1 VHDITEFRVMSEYDK
16 MRTADII
23 AEALLDWNV
32 DVIFGLPGDGI
43 NGFMEALRTR
53 QDKIRFIL
61 VRHEESAA
69 FMACAYAKYTGKL
82 GACVATSGPGAIHLL
97 NGLYDAKL
105 DSTPVIAITG
115 STYSDLMGSSYQQD
129 VNLLQL
135 FSDVSVYN
143 NIITAPEQAEMAV
156 DIACRTAFAQ
166 RGVSH
171 LTIPIDVQ
179 ERKLQGTYS
188 RHKVP
193 GHTSDTFV
201 AAGDV
206 LPDRYLLE
214 QAADVINS
222 GNKIVI
228 LVGQGALNASQEV
241 LSVAE
246 RVGAP
251 VVKALLGKAVIPDN
265 HPNSIGG
272 IGMLGTEPATDAMSE
287 ADTLLMIGTSFPYIE
302 YLPKPGQAR
311 GVQIDIKAEKIGLR
325 YPVEVGL
332 IGDSKKVLSALHPL
346 LLDRRR
352 TNGGS
357 SSNDNSSHQQYREVE
372 QQEFLRSKQQSMK
385 RWIEL
390 LDRQSKQTDKKKPI
404 KPQAIASAVSEE
416 LQDNAIISVD
426 SGTNTIWAARFLN
439 IRKGMK
445 FSLSGTLASMA
456 CGLPYAIAA
465 QLAYPER
472 QCVAFVGDGGFAML
486 MGEFATAVQYS
497 LPIKVLILKNN
508 TLGMIRWEQMAFLGN
523 PEFGVEF
530 SPIDFAKIA
539 EACGGVGYTIKEPDD
554 IKPIMKKAMSDNT
567 TRIPTIIEAYVDP
580 FEPPMPP
587 KIEPEFV
594 QNMAESFAKGQPYA
608 KRIGLTLYRNQMNST
623 MKTIQNK
630 LGEKINNLISDD
642 NK

>member
-1 VHDITEFRVMSEYDK
+1 MSEYEN

-32 DVIFGLPGDGI
+32 DIIFGLPGDGI

-53 QDKIRFIL
+53 QDKIKFIL

-105 DSTPVIAITG
+105 DNTPVIAITG

-179 ERKLQGTYS
+179 ERKLEGKYS

-201 AAGDV
+201 AAGGA

-214 QAADVINS
+214 HAADVLNS

-228 LVGQGALNASQEV
+228 LVGQGALNAGQEV
-241 LSVAE
+241 ISVAE
-246 RVGAP
+246 RIGAP

-265 HPNSIGG
+265 HPYSIGG

-311 GVQIDIKAEKIGLR
+311 GIQIDIKAEKIGLR

-332 IGDSKKVLSALHPL
+332 TGDSKKVLSALLPL
-346 LLDRRR
+346 LRDRR
-352 TNGGS
+352 TNGNN
-357 SSNDNSSHQQYREVE
+357 SSNNYSSSHQQYQGEE
-372 QQEFLRSKQQSMK
+372 EEQEFLRSKQQSMK

-390 LDRQSKQTDKKKPI
+390 LDRQSSKQTDEKKAI
-404 KPQAIASAVSEE
+404 KPQAIASAVSEQ

-445 FSLSGTLASMA
+445 FSVSGTLASMA

-486 MGEFATAVQYS
+486 MSEFATAVQYN
-497 LPIKVLILKNN
+497 LPIKVIILKNN

-539 EACGGVGYTIKEPDD
+539 EACGGIGYTIKESDE
-554 IKPIMKKAMSDNT
+554 IEPIMKKAMSDKT
-567 TRIPTIIEAYVDP
+567 TRKPTVIEAYVDP
-580 FEPPMPP
+580 FEPPTPP

-623 MKTIQNK
+623 IKTIQNK
-630 LGEKINNLISDD
+630 LGEKINNLIPDD

>member
-1 VHDITEFRVMSEYDK
+1 MSEYEN

-32 DVIFGLPGDGI
+32 DIIFGLPGDGI

-53 QDKIRFIL
+53 QDKIKFIL

-105 DSTPVIAITG
+105 DNTPVIAITG

-179 ERKLQGTYS
+179 ERKLEGKYS

-201 AAGDV
+201 TAGGA

-214 QAADVINS
+214 HAADVLNS

-228 LVGQGALNASQEV
+228 LVGQGALNAGQEV
-241 LSVAE
+241 ISVAE
-246 RVGAP
+246 RIGAP

-265 HPNSIGG
+265 HPYSIGG

-311 GVQIDIKAEKIGLR
+311 GIQIDIKAEKIGLR

-332 IGDSKKVLSALHPL
+332 TGDSKKVLSALLPL
-346 LLDRRR
+346 LRDRR
-352 TNGGS
+352 TNGN
-357 SSNDNSSHQQYREVE
+357 SSNNYSSSHQQYRGEEE
-372 QQEFLRSKQQSMK
+372 QQQFLRSKQQSMK

-390 LDRQSKQTDKKKPI
+390 LDRQSSKQTDEKKAI
-404 KPQAIASAVSEE
+404 KPQAIASAVSEQ

-445 FSLSGTLASMA
+445 FSVSGTLASMA

-486 MGEFATAVQYS
+486 MSEFATAVQYN
-497 LPIKVLILKNN
+497 LPIKVIILKNN

-539 EACGGVGYTIKEPDD
+539 EACGGIGYTIKGPDE
-554 IKPIMKKAMSDNT
+554 IEPIMKKAMSDKT
-567 TRIPTIIEAYVDP
+567 TRKPTVIEAYVDP
-580 FEPPMPP
+580 FEPPTPP

-623 MKTIQNK
+623 IKTIQNK
-630 LGEKINNLISDD
+630 LGEKINNLIPDD

>member
-1 VHDITEFRVMSEYDK
+1 MSEYEN

-32 DVIFGLPGDGI
+32 DIIFGLPGDGI

-53 QDKIRFIL
+53 QDKIKFIL

-105 DSTPVIAITG
+105 DNTPVIAITG

-179 ERKLQGTYS
+179 ERKLQGKYS

-201 AAGDV
+201 AAGGS

-214 QAADVINS
+214 HAADVLNS

-228 LVGQGALNASQEV
+228 LVGQGALNAGQEV
-241 LSVAE
+241 ISLAE
-246 RVGAP
+246 RIGAP

-265 HPNSIGG
+265 HPYSIGG

-311 GVQIDIKAEKIGLR
+311 GIQIDIKAEKIGLR

-332 IGDSKKVLSALHPL
+332 TGDSKKVLSALLPL
-346 LLDRRR
+346 LRDRRA
-352 TNGGS
+352 NGGNNS
-357 SSNDNSSHQQYREVE
+357 NNNDSSNSHQQHRGGEE
-372 QQEFLRSKQQSMK
+372 QQQFLRSKQQSMK

-390 LDRQSKQTDKKKPI
+390 LDRQSSMQTDEKKAI
-404 KPQAIASAVSEE
+404 KPQAIASAVSEQ

-445 FSLSGTLASMA
+445 FSVSGTLASMA

-486 MGEFATAVQYS
+486 MSEFATAVQYN
-497 LPIKVLILKNN
+497 LPIKVVILKNN

-539 EACGGVGYTIKEPDD
+539 EACGGIGYTIKESDD
-554 IKPIMKKAMSDNT
+554 IKPIMKKAMSDKT
-567 TRIPTIIEAYVDP
+567 TRKPTVIEAYVDP
-580 FEPPMPP
+580 FEPPTPP

-623 MKTIQNK
+623 IETIQNK
-630 LGEKINNLISDD
+630 LSEKINNLISDD

>member
-1 VHDITEFRVMSEYDK
+1 MSEYEN

-32 DVIFGLPGDGI
+32 DIIFGLPGDGI

-53 QDKIRFIL
+53 QDKIKFIL

-105 DSTPVIAITG
+105 DNTPVIAITG

-179 ERKLQGTYS
+179 ERKLEGKYS

-201 AAGDV
+201 AAGGA

-214 QAADVINS
+214 HAADVLNS

-228 LVGQGALNASQEV
+228 LVGQGALNAGQEV
-241 LSVAE
+241 ISVAE
-246 RVGAP
+246 RIGAP

-265 HPNSIGG
+265 HPYSIGG

-311 GVQIDIKAEKIGLR
+311 GIQIDIKAEKIGLR

-332 IGDSKKVLSALHPL
+332 TGDSKKVLSALLPL
-346 LLDRRR
+346 LRDRR
-352 TNGGS
+352 TNGN
-357 SSNDNSSHQQYREVE
+357 SSNNHSSSHQQYQGEEE

-390 LDRQSKQTDKKKPI
+390 LDRQSSKQTDEKKAKI
-404 KPQAIASAVSEE
+404 KPQAIASAVSEQ

-445 FSLSGTLASMA
+445 FSVSGTLASMA

-486 MGEFATAVQYS
+486 MSEFATAVQYN
-497 LPIKVLILKNN
+497 LPIKVIILKNN

-539 EACGGVGYTIKEPDD
+539 EACGGIGYTIKESDE
-554 IKPIMKKAMSDNT
+554 IEPIMKKAMSDKT
-567 TRIPTIIEAYVDP
+567 TRKPTVIEAYVDP
-580 FEPPMPP
+580 FEPPTPP

-623 MKTIQNK
+623 IKTIQNK
-630 LGEKINNLISDD
+630 LGEKINNLIPDD